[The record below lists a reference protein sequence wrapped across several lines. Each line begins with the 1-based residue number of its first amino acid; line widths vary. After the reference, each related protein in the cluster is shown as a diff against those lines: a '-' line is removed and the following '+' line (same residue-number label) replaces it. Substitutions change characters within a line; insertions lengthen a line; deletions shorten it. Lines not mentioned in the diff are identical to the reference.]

1 MTKKVSFFAS
11 ENKEVAKS
19 FAKPKHKVK
28 PQVPVIDNDDQE
40 SFEFKRPR
48 RKNYLSLADG
58 LADLEVSTELTVPDN
73 KTRFDS
79 TIETC
84 IACGV
89 KPAGI
94 FKILNQF
101 IIDAGIDMD
110 FFALTTLKRRINA
123 LYASKIETHENDVN
137 ELIYIGNFLEKFD
150 LSQPNTFLV
159 LFCSI

>member
-1 MTKKVSFFAS
+1 M
-11 ENKEVAKS
+11 AKS
-19 FAKPKHKVK
+19 FAKPKPNVK
-28 PQVPVIDNDDQE
+28 PQVPVIDDDDQE

-48 RKNYLSLADG
+48 RKDYLSLADG
-58 LADLEVSTELTVPDN
+58 LSDLEVSTERTDTVPDN

-123 LYASKIETHENDVN
+123 LYASKIEAHENDVN
-137 ELIYIGNFLEKFD
+137 ELIYIGNL
-150 LSQPNTFLV
+150 
-159 LFCSI
+159 